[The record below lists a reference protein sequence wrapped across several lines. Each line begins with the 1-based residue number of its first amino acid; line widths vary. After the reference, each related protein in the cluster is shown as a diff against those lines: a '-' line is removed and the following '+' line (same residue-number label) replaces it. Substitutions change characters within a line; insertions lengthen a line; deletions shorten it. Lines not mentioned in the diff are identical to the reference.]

1 MVASEISQLK
11 ELLLYYYNIMLEQ
24 NPAGKPKSVCTINNE
39 IITLTSEN
47 EPELLE
53 HGKGSDAFAEKSS
66 SAEPK
71 HEPKHDAEHGKGSA
85 AEHRIDAIPEEPDD
99 DDAPT
104 APSPYAK
111 GFDSEER
118 NRAELYD
125 LSRAPKEKAESV
137 VKAVAK
143 EIKKAGHTIEDYG
156 GGVEESK
163 EGGWTGDDE
172 YANDNVHAPEKR
184 FAKVGSG
191 PTGGGLRWTKKG
203 RDPRE
208 TPFAFD
214 QQPFHKKPLGSGVS
228 RQHDRAVGGTRTKGR
243 RTNKNKSRSRKHKKT
258 SVRRKKR
265 IGAFKRRRHKTKKNI
280 RTRRHTR

>member
-172 YANDNVHAPEKR
+172 YAND
-184 FAKVGSG
+184 
-191 PTGGGLRWTKKG
+191 
-203 RDPRE
+203 
-208 TPFAFD
+208 
-214 QQPFHKKPLGSGVS
+214 KKPLGSGVS

-265 IGAFKRRRHKTKKNI
+265 IGAFKRHRRKTKKNI